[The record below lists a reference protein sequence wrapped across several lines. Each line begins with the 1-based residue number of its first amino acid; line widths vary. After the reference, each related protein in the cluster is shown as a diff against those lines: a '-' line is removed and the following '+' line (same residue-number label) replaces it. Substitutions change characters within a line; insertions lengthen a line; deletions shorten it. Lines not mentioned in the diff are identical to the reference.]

1 MFRILL
7 SADLPGITNTSLGDK
22 ERPKLNTLKP
32 KDFQL
37 NLKGRTS
44 APNTPPRNSRKRP
57 ACALEESNGNST
69 SNRQSPPSLQQKL
82 KFDFERLKN
91 VTKVITKNLN
101 KIIDINYYP
110 VPQAERSNLR
120 HRPIGIGVQV

>member
-37 NLKGRTS
+37 NLIFKEGT
-44 APNTPPRNSRKRP
+44 
-57 ACALEESNGNST
+57 EE
-69 SNRQSPPSLQQKL
+69 
-82 KFDFERLKN
+82 F
-91 VTKVITKNLN
+91 ILN
-101 KIIDINYYP
+101 
-110 VPQAERSNLR
+110 A
-120 HRPIGIGVQV
+120 